1 MDCIGGNTVQ
11 KTEQSK
17 KTTYI
22 LKLCVCARENYIS
35 TIISSGLWLVRLIS
49 IEALQTDWINHVTF
63 FADFFS
69 LSRCGFLTHTRGL
82 HMFFCY
88 SILKLRFFLFKN
100 DIYNIYNLYSTVL
113 RVIWYLTA
121 YIEGKNILYIWFSFL
136 KASLFFINIVYFVLV
151 HF

>member
-11 KTEQSK
+11 KTEQYK

-35 TIISSGLWLVRLIS
+35 TIISSGSTNRLDQS
-49 IEALQTDWINHVTF
+49 CYVF
-63 FADFFS
+63 
-69 LSRCGFLTHTRGL
+69 CGFLLSLTLRIFNSYSCPPHV
-82 HMFFCY
+82 FCY

-100 DIYNIYNLYSTVL
+100 DIYNIYNLHYSTVL

-121 YIEGKNILYIWFSFL
+121 YIEGKNIHPVHMILFS
-136 KASLFFINIVYFVLV
+136 KSKFV
-151 HF
+151 FY